1 MKGFVTLSL
10 ATLISSL
17 GDCAALMVLTPSGS
31 DWLTYV
37 QSSAPVRKSVSGE
50 RQIIPPDNHRESFTD
65 LTSCSCLSAA
75 SAFRLT
81 AFAPNGTQIMC
92 HSANLDLTDLDQ
104 DQDIDAG
111 AAQV

>member
-1 MKGFVTLSL
+1 MKGFVTLSP

-17 GDCAALMVLTPSGS
+17 GDYTVLIVLTLSGS

-65 LTSCSCLSAA
+65 LTSCLCLSAA
-75 SAFRLT
+75 PAFRLT
-81 AFAPNGTQIMC
+81 TFARDGTQIMC
-92 HSANLDLTDLDQ
+92 HSANPESTDPDE
-104 DQDIDAG
+104 DRDAR
-111 AAQV
+111 AAQM